1 MTEHSKFVGI
11 VLVTHGR
18 LADEFLRSAE
28 EIMGENLEIL
38 TVSLSLREDAED
50 ARRRVLG
57 AVQEAEKGHGVLIIT
72 DMFGGTPTNICLSLL
87 EEDNIEVL
95 TGLNLP
101 MLLKLVTA
109 RRDRTLRDLAR
120 CLQEHGR
127 ENINLASEILRRS
140 EGR

>member
-1 MTEHSKFVGI
+1 MTEHSKSVGI
-11 VLVTHGR
+11 ILVTHGR
-18 LADEFLRSAE
+18 LADEFLRAAE
-28 EIMGENLEIL
+28 EIMKENLEIL

-50 ARRRVLG
+50 ARRRILG
-57 AVQEAEKGHGVLIIT
+57 AVQEAEKGRGVLIIT

-109 RRDRTLRDLAR
+109 RRDMALRDLAR
-120 CLQEHGR
+120 CLQECGR
-127 ENINLASEILRRS
+127 ENINLASEILGRT